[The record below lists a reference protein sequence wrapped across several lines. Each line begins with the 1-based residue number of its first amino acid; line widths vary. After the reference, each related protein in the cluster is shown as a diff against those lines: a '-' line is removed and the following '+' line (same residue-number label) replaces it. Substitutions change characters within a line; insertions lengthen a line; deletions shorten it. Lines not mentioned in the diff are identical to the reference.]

1 MRRPGDV
8 AEWLGRGLQSL
19 VQRFESARRL
29 LSASNRLSAQPTSIE
44 GLAALGSWS
53 LACLPALVLA
63 ACQEASACF
72 GRSGQRETELRC

>member
-1 MRRPGDV
+1 
-8 AEWLGRGLQSL
+8 
-19 VQRFESARRL
+19 